1 MGHRLALIAV
11 LALSAAMVTAHAR
24 TTADGVYTEAQ
35 ARQGQEVHRQHCA
48 NCHHQSYYQGPF
60 LIAWQNQPVAALYDT
75 IKLTMP
81 QDRPGGLRP
90 RDYAAFLA
98 YLFEL
103 NGLPSGDERLG
114 SSPEELQSILITRN
128 P

>member
-1 MGHRLALIAV
+1 MLQRLTLAALLAV
-11 LALSAAMVTAHAR
+11 SAGALADTR

-35 ARQGQEVHRQHCA
+35 ARQGQEVHRQYCA

-103 NGLPSGDERLG
+103 NGLPPGDERLG
-114 SSPEELQSILITRN
+114 SSPEDLQDILIARE

>member
-1 MGHRLALIAV
+1 MRQRLSLTV
-11 LALSAAMVTAHAR
+11 LLALSAGALADTR

-35 ARQGQEVHRQHCA
+35 ARQGQEVHRQYCA

-60 LIAWQNQPVAALYDT
+60 LIAWQNQPVVALYDT

-103 NGLPSGDERLG
+103 NGLPAGDERLG
-114 SSPEELQSILITRN
+114 STPEDLQAILITRA